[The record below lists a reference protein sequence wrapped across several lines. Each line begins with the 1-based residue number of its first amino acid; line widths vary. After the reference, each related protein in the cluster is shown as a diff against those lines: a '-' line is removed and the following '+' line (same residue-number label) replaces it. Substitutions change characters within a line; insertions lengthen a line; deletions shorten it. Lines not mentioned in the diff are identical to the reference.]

1 MLKNKIKENEVD
13 KKELFGKTAELEH
26 DLTIFQYGSLWIDG
40 VRYYA
45 KTSDKTEMCKGT
57 KVKVVGED
65 GICLVVERY

>member
-1 MLKNKIKENEVD
+1 MLT
-13 KKELFGKTAELEH
+13 KKKKVEAVEKKDLVGKTAELEH

-40 VRYYA
+40 IRYYA

-65 GICLVVERY
+65 GICLVVERH